1 MAVEPGIGPPFLLY
15 AHGMVRFVRCKLL
28 VVILDLDFVTYIY
41 KYHIFR
47 SYIYK
52 YHIYL
57 SYIYHIF
64 IIYLSYMYHICI
76 IYLSYIHIFIIYY
89 IYIYILL

>member
-47 SYIYK
+47 SYIYIYK

-64 IIYLSYMYHICI
+64 IRILAQYFKTLLDYH
-76 IYLSYIHIFIIYY
+76 H
-89 IYIYILL
+89 

>member
-47 SYIYK
+47 SYIY
-52 YHIYL
+52 IYI
-57 SYIYHIF
+57 SIIYIYHIF
-64 IIYLSYMYHICI
+64 IIYLSAYWPN
-76 IYLSYIHIFIIYY
+76 
-89 IYIYILL
+89 ILKHC